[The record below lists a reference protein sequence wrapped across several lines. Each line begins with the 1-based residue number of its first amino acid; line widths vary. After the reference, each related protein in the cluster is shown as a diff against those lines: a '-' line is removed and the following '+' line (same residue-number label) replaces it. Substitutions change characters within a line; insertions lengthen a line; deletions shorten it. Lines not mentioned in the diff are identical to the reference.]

1 MMLFALL
8 KKDFLIV
15 KKYVLIMLVVIA
27 LIPPVMRWR
36 TPEFTG
42 VFGFILSVIFG
53 VFILLQYVSL
63 KEYQFP
69 KAATLL
75 CATPFSR
82 KAIVSSKYIFCMAI
96 YAICCIV
103 FELETLFMPELGTS
117 DIKLF
122 AFMFLIVSV
131 FIGIYLPIQYK
142 FGYEKTNFAFRA
154 IIVASPF
161 ILPLLMRAG
170 SLNLNFLSMFSPY
183 LVYGGIVLIGF
194 AILAISASLS
204 IKIYDKADLA

>member
-53 VFILLQYVSL
+53 IFILLQYVSL

-75 CATPFSR
+75 CATESNSF
-82 KAIVSSKYIFCMAI
+82 
-96 YAICCIV
+96 
-103 FELETLFMPELGTS
+103 
-117 DIKLF
+117 
-122 AFMFLIVSV
+122 
-131 FIGIYLPIQYK
+131 
-142 FGYEKTNFAFRA
+142 
-154 IIVASPF
+154 
-161 ILPLLMRAG
+161 
-170 SLNLNFLSMFSPY
+170 
-183 LVYGGIVLIGF
+183 
-194 AILAISASLS
+194 
-204 IKIYDKADLA
+204 IKIHFLHGYICNLLYRF

>member
-1 MMLFALL
+1 MLFSLI

-15 KKYVLIMLVVIA
+15 KKYVRIMLAVIA

-42 VFGFILSVIFG
+42 VFGFILSVIFS
-53 VFILLQYVSL
+53 VFMLLQYVSL

-82 KAIVSSKYIFCMAI
+82 KMMVLSKYIFCMAI

-103 FELETLFMPELGTS
+103 FGL
-117 DIKLF
+117 
-122 AFMFLIVSV
+122 
-131 FIGIYLPIQYK
+131 
-142 FGYEKTNFAFRA
+142 
-154 IIVASPF
+154 
-161 ILPLLMRAG
+161 
-170 SLNLNFLSMFSPY
+170 
-183 LVYGGIVLIGF
+183 
-194 AILAISASLS
+194 
-204 IKIYDKADLA
+204 

>member
-53 VFILLQYVSL
+53 VFMLLQYVSL

-69 KAATLL
+69 ESCDITM
-75 CATPFSR
+75 CHT
-82 KAIVSSKYIFCMAI
+82 IFTESNS
-96 YAICCIV
+96 
-103 FELETLFMPELGTS
+103 F
-117 DIKLF
+117 
-122 AFMFLIVSV
+122 
-131 FIGIYLPIQYK
+131 
-142 FGYEKTNFAFRA
+142 
-154 IIVASPF
+154 
-161 ILPLLMRAG
+161 
-170 SLNLNFLSMFSPY
+170 
-183 LVYGGIVLIGF
+183 
-194 AILAISASLS
+194 
-204 IKIYDKADLA
+204 IKIHFLHGYICNLLYRF

>member
-1 MMLFALL
+1 MLFALL

-53 VFILLQYVSL
+53 VFMLLQYVSL

-82 KAIVSSKYIFCMAI
+82 KTIVSSKYIFCMAI

-103 FELETLFMPELGTS
+103 FKLETLFMPGLGTS
-117 DIKLF
+117 DINLF

-142 FGYEKTNFAFRA
+142 F
-154 IIVASPF
+154 
-161 ILPLLMRAG
+161 
-170 SLNLNFLSMFSPY
+170 
-183 LVYGGIVLIGF
+183 
-194 AILAISASLS
+194 
-204 IKIYDKADLA
+204 

>member
-1 MMLFALL
+1 MLFALL

-53 VFILLQYVSL
+53 VFMLLQYVSL

-82 KAIVSSKYIFCMAI
+82 KAIVSSKIHF
-96 YAICCIV
+96 
-103 FELETLFMPELGTS
+103 
-117 DIKLF
+117 F
-122 AFMFLIVSV
+122 AWLYMQSVVSFL
-131 FIGIYLPIQYK
+131 YLKPCLC
-142 FGYEKTNFAFRA
+142 
-154 IIVASPF
+154 P
-161 ILPLLMRAG
+161 
-170 SLNLNFLSMFSPY
+170 
-183 LVYGGIVLIGF
+183 
-194 AILAISASLS
+194 
-204 IKIYDKADLA
+204 D